1 MKEHFIRARQSQSE
15 DMELRNNMEYTGNLH
30 KMRTELNKPV
40 DYYLTLENQEIHIN
54 DFLGS
59 ELKLEYTGEINC
71 VKCGRKINKS
81 FSQGFCYP
89 CFKTAPE
96 TEECVL
102 RPELCLAH
110 EGIARDM
117 EYAEKHCLNDHF
129 VYLSLTSGI
138 KVGVTRYSQ
147 VPTRWIDQGAIKAIK
162 LAKTPNR
169 YTAGL
174 IEVALK
180 EHMAD
185 KTNWRNM
192 LTNKITTNHSLSEV
206 KEFVKTKL
214 RLELKH
220 YILDDNSITE
230 IVFPHLEVPSKV
242 ASLNFDKTP
251 VIQGIL
257 TGIKGQYLIFN
268 NKSVLNI
275 RKFGGYKVTLSL

>member
-1 MKEHFIRARQSQSE
+1 
-15 DMELRNNMEYTGNLH
+15 MEYLGNLY
-30 KMRTELNKPV
+30 KMKTVLNEPV
-40 DYYLTLENQEIHIN
+40 DYYLALDNKEIHLN
-54 DFLGS
+54 ELLG
-59 ELKLEYTGEINC
+59 KKIRLECTGEINC
-71 VKCGRKINKS
+71 IKCGRKTNKS
-81 FSQGFCYP
+81 FSQGFCFP

-102 RPELCLAH
+102 RPELCQAH

-117 EYAEKHCLNDHF
+117 EYAEQHCLNDHF

-138 KVGVTRYSQ
+138 KVGVTRQSQ
-147 VPTRWIDQGAIKAIK
+147 VPTRWIDQGAIQALK

-192 LTNKITTNHSLSEV
+192 LTNKITNTTPLTKV
-206 KEFVKTKL
+206 KEEVQSKL
-214 RLELKH
+214 PRNLREF
-220 YILDDNSITE
+220 ITDDNSITE
-230 IVFPHLEVPSKV
+230 ISFPNKEVPEKV
-242 ASLNFDKTP
+242 SSLNFDKTE
-251 VIQGIL
+251 VVEGVL
-257 TGIKGQYLIFN
+257 TGIKGQYLILD

-275 RKFGGYKVTLSL
+275 RKFGGYKVKLSF